1 MCKII
6 IMTAHDAH
14 NLDFIIAK
22 AWQYFHDTGERDGFG
37 AVWISPKPQN
47 KLCWIKSS
55 APKIDSKPPRFCI
68 GFTDHQNQN
77 EPSNGG
83 FLLIHG
89 RKATCHKSATNT
101 HPMIGHG
108 SALIHN
114 GIVRSQTIENEET
127 TCDSELLLLAMKD
140 NNAERLAEITGYF
153 AFGMVQPTATGWQMH
168 VAKDD
173 TAKLFAGRNKA
184 GGYTFGTTPEACQ
197 LGDAKT
203 SYEMRG
209 DTLLTFTGPR
219 KHSTRKIPHAR
230 LPAPTPTPTPQKVWP
245 SWESAEAR
253 DAYVHRYPRQHTNMT
268 DAESFMFADEPQEQP

>member
-6 IMTAHDAH
+6 IQTAHNAA
-14 NLDFIIAK
+14 NLKTTIAK
-22 AWQYFHDTGERDGFG
+22 AWHYFDATGERDGFG
-37 AVWISPKPQN
+37 AVWLSPN
-47 KLCWIKSS
+47 GKLCWIKSS
-55 APKIDSKPPRFCI
+55 APKIDSRPPRFCL
-68 GFTDHQNQN
+68 GFTDHQNQD

-114 GIVRSQTIENEET
+114 GIVRSETIENEET

-140 NNAERLAEITGYF
+140 NDAARLAEITGYF

-173 TAKLFAGRNKA
+173 TAKLFAGRNRSH
-184 GGYTFGTTPEACQ
+184 GYTFGTTPDACQ
-197 LGDAKT
+197 IGDAKT
-203 SYEMRG
+203 SYEMRN

-219 KHSTRKIPHAR
+219 KHSTRKVPHAPPPPK
-230 LPAPTPTPTPQKVWP
+230 PAPTPQKVWP
-245 SWESAEAR
+245 SWESVEAR
-253 DAYVHRYPRQHTNMT
+253 DAYINRQPRQHSNMA
-268 DAESFMFADEPQEQP
+268 DAESFMFADEPIEQP